1 MNKKLC
7 FVTNSTDFSLLE
19 TSNVEIFS
27 FDYESHK
34 NLEKLDIKHS
44 IAEEFLDD
52 NERFEL
58 FDKVKEFRDWYDNP
72 SLPKFELQGVNI
84 FSLLD
89 GMEFHELLM
98 QKLIVFFT
106 IKKILNKNN
115 PTSIVCPHEM
125 IMMIKLLS
133 SKSQVQIESNS
144 GNEKK
149 ELFWDSI
156 NVKRNIAGRPISIKI
171 SRTKYNKLKNL
182 LDKTVG
188 ITYRLYFDFKNKNKK
203 TILLLEMYPPV
214 YKELIQNL
222 KNEDYNIIIINRRR
236 PVTLEKE
243 SIKILQNSNCKLI
256 SMNDL
261 IKKDDLEKI
270 SLFTNEYS
278 LKIDEIWDKEQNFKQ
293 VFRFDNIVFWDLI
306 KNDLKEVFQRRIGD
320 YVELVFFIKKIY
332 ETINV
337 RKILSLY
344 ETGET
349 ERAFLVNK
357 DPKIKSYL
365 LEHGFSLLFK
375 ETQRFG
381 MISSYDKFSD
391 KILVWSDF
399 QKQFLNENYN
409 ISMDKIFPI
418 GSPRHDTYSMREKV
432 QRNNKE
438 ITILIAPTPI
448 TQNQGF
454 DTTEIHETYE
464 KTIKKL
470 CLNLQK
476 ENINLIFKIHPSQSP
491 HNEEIKKIIQTYAS
505 DSPIYLLNPIIDLIQ
520 SSDIVINISPQGW
533 APSTI
538 MLESMILGKPTLNIV
553 LDRKFFDFKYI
564 KENAAVSI
572 PYDKIEKVISKLI
585 NDVSYREELSKNA
598 IHFTKKFLCNYGNAS
613 KMLANKLLEK
623 NRRISE

>member
-98 QKLIVFFT
+98 QKLIIFFT

-133 SKSQVQIESNS
+133 SKNQVQIESNS

-149 ELFWDSI
+149 KLFWDSI

-261 IKKDDLEKI
+261 IKKEDLEKI

-293 VFRFDNIVFWDLI
+293 VFRFDDIVFWDLI

-357 DPKIKSYL
+357 DPKIESYL

-399 QKQFLNENYN
+399 QKQFLTENYN
-409 ISMDKIFPI
+409 ISKDKILPI
-418 GSPRHDTYSMREKV
+418 GSPRHDALTRE
-432 QRNNKE
+432 RNPASKKQQF
-438 ITILIAPTPI
+438 TVLIAPTPI
-448 TQNQGF
+448 TQLQGF
-454 DTTEIHETYE
+454 DTTEIHKRFENSIKE
-464 KTIKKL
+464 LCTIL
-470 CLNLQK
+470 ENQ
-476 ENINLIFKIHPSQSP
+476 NINLLFKIHPSQSF
-491 HNEEIKKIIQTYAS
+491 HNDEIKKIIEKYS
-505 DSPIYLLNPIIDLIQ
+505 KKSSIYLLNPVTELIE
-520 SSDIVINISPQGW
+520 SSDLVITITPEGW

-538 MLESMILGKPTLNIV
+538 MLESMILGKPALNII
-553 LDRKFFDFKYI
+553 LDGRNYDFEYI
-564 KENAAVSI
+564 KQNAAISVSYDSIEKTVLRLITNSDFRNEISENARA
-572 PYDKIEKVISKLI
+572 
-585 NDVSYREELSKNA
+585 
-598 IHFTKKFLCNYGNAS
+598 FTKKFLSNYGNSS
-613 KMLANKLLEK
+613 KMLANLLK
-623 NRRISE
+623 M

>member
-125 IMMIKLLS
+125 TMMIKLLS
-133 SKSQVQIESNS
+133 SKNQVQIESNS

-171 SRTKYNKLKNL
+171 SRTKYKKLKNL

-261 IKKDDLEKI
+261 IKKDDLERI

-278 LKIDEIWDKEQNFKQ
+278 LKIDKIWDKEQNFKR

-306 KNDLKEVFQRRIGD
+306 KNDLKGVFQRRVGE

-357 DPKIKSYL
+357 DPKIESYL

-381 MISSYDKFSD
+381 MISSYDRFSD

-399 QKQFLNENYN
+399 QKQFLTENYN
-409 ISMDKIFPI
+409 ISEDKILPI
-418 GSPRHDTYSMREKV
+418 GSPRHDTLTRE
-432 QRNNKE
+432 RNPVSKKQQF
-438 ITILIAPTPI
+438 TVLIAPTPI
-448 TQNQGF
+448 TQLQGF
-454 DTTEIHETYE
+454 DTTEIHKRFENSIKE
-464 KTIKKL
+464 LCTIL
-470 CLNLQK
+470 ENQ
-476 ENINLIFKIHPSQSP
+476 NINLLFKIHPSQSF
-491 HNEEIKKIIQTYAS
+491 HNDEIKKIIEKYS
-505 DSPIYLLNPIIDLIQ
+505 KKSSIYLLNPVTELIE
-520 SSDIVINISPQGW
+520 SSDLVITITPEGW

-538 MLESMILGKPTLNIV
+538 MLESMILGKPALNII
-553 LDRKFFDFKYI
+553 LDGRNYDFEYI
-564 KENAAVSI
+564 KQNAAISVSYDSIEKTVLRLITNSDFRNEISENARA
-572 PYDKIEKVISKLI
+572 
-585 NDVSYREELSKNA
+585 
-598 IHFTKKFLCNYGNAS
+598 FTKKFLSNYGNSS
-613 KMLANKLLEK
+613 KMLANLLK
-623 NRRISE
+623 M

>member
-19 TSNVEIFS
+19 TPNVEIFS

-34 NLEKLDIKHS
+34 NLQKLDIKHS
-44 IAEEFLDD
+44 IAEQFLDD

-58 FDKVKEFRDWYDNP
+58 FDKVKEFRDWYDNS

-98 QKLIVFFT
+98 EKLIVFFT

-171 SRTKYNKLKNL
+171 SRTKYKKLKNL

-236 PVTLEKE
+236 PVTLEME

-278 LKIDEIWDKEQNFKQ
+278 LKIDEIWNKEQNFNQ

-306 KNDLKEVFQRRIGD
+306 KNDLKGVFQRRIGE

-349 ERAFLVNK
+349 ERAFLMNK
-357 DPKIKSYL
+357 DPKIESYL

-381 MISSYDKFSD
+381 MLSSYDKFSD

-409 ISMDKIFPI
+409 INKDKILPI
-418 GSPRHDTYSMREKV
+418 GSPRHDVLTRGEKLV
-432 QRNNKE
+432 SKKQQL
-438 ITILIAPTPI
+438 TVLIAPTPI
-448 TQNQGF
+448 TQLQGF
-454 DTTEIHETYE
+454 DTTEIHERFE
-464 KTIKKL
+464 NSIKEL
-470 CLNLQK
+470 CSILENQNTNL
-476 ENINLIFKIHPSQSP
+476 LFKIHPSQSF
-491 HNEEIKKIIQTYAS
+491 HNDEIKKIIEKYS
-505 DSPIYLLNPIIDLIQ
+505 KKSSIYLLNPVTELIK
-520 SSDIVINISPQGW
+520 SSDLVITITPEGW

-538 MLESMILGKPTLNIV
+538 MLESMILGKPALNII
-553 LDRKFFDFKYI
+553 LDGKNYDFEYI
-564 KENAAVSI
+564 KQNAAISVSYDSIEKTVLRLITNSDFRNEISENA
-572 PYDKIEKVISKLI
+572 
-585 NDVSYREELSKNA
+585 RT
-598 IHFTKKFLCNYGNAS
+598 FTKKFLSNYGNSS
-613 KMLANKLLEK
+613 KMLANLLK
-623 NRRISE
+623 M

>member
-34 NLEKLDIKHS
+34 HLEELDIKHN
-44 IAEEFLDD
+44 IAEELLKD

-58 FDKVKEFRDWYDNP
+58 FDKVKEFRDWYANP
-72 SLPKFELQGVNI
+72 LLPKFELQGVNI

-98 QKLIVFFT
+98 QKLILFFT
-106 IKKILNKNN
+106 IKKILDNNN
-115 PTSIVCPHEM
+115 PTSIVCPYEM
-125 IMMIKLLS
+125 IVMVRTLS
-133 SKSQVQIESNS
+133 SGNPIQIESNS

-149 ELFWDSI
+149 KLFWDSI
-156 NVKRNIAGRPISIKI
+156 NVKRNIAGKPISIKI

-188 ITYRLYFDFKNKNKK
+188 ITYRLYFNFKNKNKK

-222 KNEDYNIIIINRRR
+222 KSEDYNIIIINRRR

-243 SIKILQNSNCKLI
+243 SIKVLQNSNCKLI
-256 SMNDL
+256 SKNDL
-261 IKKDDLEKI
+261 FEKDDLEKI
-270 SLFTNEYS
+270 SLITDDYS
-278 LKIDEIWDKEQNFKQ
+278 EKIYEIWEHEQKFNR
-293 VFRFDNIVFWDLI
+293 VFRIDNIEFWDLI
-306 KNDLKEVFQRRIGD
+306 KNDLKEVFQRRIKE
-320 YVELVFFIKKIY
+320 YVELVFFINKIY
-332 ETINV
+332 EKINV

-349 ERAFLVNK
+349 ERAFLFNK
-357 DPKIKSYL
+357 DSEVESYL

-399 QKQFLNENYN
+399 QKQFLTKNYN
-409 ISMDKIFPI
+409 INEDRILPI
-418 GSPRHDTYSMREKV
+418 GSPRHDVLTRKKIPVSKKQQFTV
-432 QRNNKE
+432 
-438 ITILIAPTPI
+438 LVAPTPI
-448 TQNQGF
+448 TQLQGF
-454 DTTEIHETYE
+454 DTTEIHKRFENSMKE
-464 KTIKKL
+464 L
-470 CLNLQK
+470 CALLENQ
-476 ENINLIFKIHPSQSP
+476 NINLLFKIHPSQSF
-491 HNEEIKKIIQTYAS
+491 HNDEIKKIIEKYS
-505 DSPIYLLNPIIDLIQ
+505 SKSSIFLLDPVTELIE
-520 SSDIVINISPQGW
+520 SSDLVITITPEGW

-538 MLESMILGKPTLNIV
+538 MLESMILGKPALNII
-553 LDRKFFDFKYI
+553 LDGREYDFEYI
-564 KENAAVSI
+564 KQNAAISVSYDSIEKTVLHLLTNSDFRNEISENAKS
-572 PYDKIEKVISKLI
+572 
-585 NDVSYREELSKNA
+585 
-598 IHFTKKFLCNYGNAS
+598 FTKKFLSNYGNSS
-613 KMLANKLLEK
+613 KMLANLLK
-623 NRRISE
+623 M

>member
-1 MNKKLC
+1 MNRKLC
-7 FVTNSTDFSLLE
+7 FVTNSTDLSLLK
-19 TSNVEIFS
+19 TSDVEIFS

-34 NLEKLDIKHS
+34 NLQRLKIKH
-44 IAEEFLDD
+44 IIGEEFLDD
-52 NERFEL
+52 NDRFEI
-58 FDKVKEFRDWYDNP
+58 FDKVKEFRDWHDNP
-72 SLPKFELQGVNI
+72 SLPKFELDGVNI

-125 IMMIKLLS
+125 TMMIKLLS
-133 SKSQVQIESNS
+133 SKNQVQIESNS

-203 TILLLEMYPPV
+203 TILLLEMYPPI

-222 KNEDYNIIIINRRR
+222 NNDDYNIIIINRRR

-243 SIKILQNSNCKLI
+243 SIKILQSSNCKLI
-256 SMNDL
+256 SKNDL
-261 IKKDDLEKI
+261 FEKYDLEKI
-270 SLFTNEYS
+270 SLSTNEYS
-278 LKIDEIWDKEQNFKQ
+278 LKIDEIWDNEQNFNQ
-293 VFRFDNIVFWDLI
+293 VFRFNNIVFWDLI
-306 KNDLKEVFQRRIGD
+306 KNDLKGVFQRRIGE
-320 YVELVFFIKKIY
+320 YIELVFFIKKIY

-337 RKILSLY
+337 KKILSLY

-357 DPKIKSYL
+357 NPKIESYL

-391 KILVWSDF
+391 KILVWSEF
-399 QKQFLNENYN
+399 QKQFLMKNYN
-409 ISMDKIFPI
+409 INEDRILSV
-418 GSPRHDTYSMREKV
+418 GSPRHDVLTKKKIPV
-432 QRNNKE
+432 LKKE
-438 ITILIAPTPI
+438 QLTVLIAPTPI
-448 TQNQGF
+448 TQLQGF
-454 DTTEIHETYE
+454 DTTEIHERFE
-464 KTIKKL
+464 NSLKEL
-470 CLNLQK
+470 CSILESQNANLV
-476 ENINLIFKIHPSQSP
+476 FKIHPSQSF
-491 HNEEIKKIIQTYAS
+491 HNDEIKKIIEKYS
-505 DSPIYLLNPIIDLIQ
+505 KKPSIYLLNPVTELIE
-520 SSDIVINISPQGW
+520 SSDLVITITPEGW

-538 MLESMILGKPTLNIV
+538 MLESMILGKPALNII
-553 LDRKFFDFKYI
+553 LDGRNYDFEYI
-564 KENAAVSI
+564 KQNAAISVS
-572 PYDKIEKVISKLI
+572 YDSIEKTILRLITNSDFRNEISQ
-585 NDVSYREELSKNA
+585 NA
-598 IHFTKKFLCNYGNAS
+598 KSFTKRFLSNYGNS
-613 KMLANKLLEK
+613 
-623 NRRISE
+623 

>member
-133 SKSQVQIESNS
+133 SKNQVQIESNS

-171 SRTKYNKLKNL
+171 SRTKYKKLKNL

-236 PVTLEKE
+236 PVTLEIE

-278 LKIDEIWDKEQNFKQ
+278 LKIDEIWKKEQNFKQ

-337 RKILSLY
+337 KKILSLY

-357 DPKIKSYL
+357 DPKIESYL
-365 LEHGFSLLFK
+365 LEHGFSLFFK

-381 MISSYDKFSD
+381 MISSYDRFSD

-399 QKQFLNENYN
+399 QKQFLTENYN
-409 ISMDKIFPI
+409 ISEDKILPI
-418 GSPRHDTYSMREKV
+418 GSPRHDILTRE
-432 QRNNKE
+432 RNSVSKKQQF
-438 ITILIAPTPI
+438 TVLIAPTPI
-448 TQNQGF
+448 TQLQGY
-454 DTTEIHETYE
+454 DTTEIHKRFENSIKE
-464 KTIKKL
+464 LCTIL
-470 CLNLQK
+470 ENQ
-476 ENINLIFKIHPSQSP
+476 NINLLFKIHPSQSF
-491 HNEEIKKIIQTYAS
+491 HNDEIKKIIEKYS
-505 DSPIYLLNPIIDLIQ
+505 KKSSIYLLNPVTELIE
-520 SSDIVINISPQGW
+520 SSDLVITITPEGW

-538 MLESMILGKPTLNIV
+538 MLESMILGKPALNII
-553 LDRKFFDFKYI
+553 LDGRNYDFEYI
-564 KENAAVSI
+564 KQNAALSVSYDSIEKTVLRLITNSDFRNEISENA
-572 PYDKIEKVISKLI
+572 
-585 NDVSYREELSKNA
+585 RT
-598 IHFTKKFLCNYGNAS
+598 FTKKFLSNYGNSS
-613 KMLANKLLEK
+613 KMLANLLK
-623 NRRISE
+623 M